1 MSELLREIVAG
12 FTESRPLDQINLV
25 LGVTGVWLMTRR
37 KLLAFPVG
45 LAAVTVQGWLFW
57 DSRYYADA
65 KLQGFFFI
73 CLCYGWWHWT
83 RHKGGAPELPV
94 TTLSWRARF
103 VGVGSAA
110 ALWLGWGWWQ
120 AAHTDAAM
128 PFCDT
133 FIASFSFLG
142 QIWQVRKRLENW
154 PVWTAVNAV
163 AIMSYWSGVGAFTA
177 TLYLIYLGLG
187 LSGWVAW
194 ARAKKAQAA
203 TQAQSLATAEAGRET
218 GA

>member
-1 MSELLREIVAG
+1 MNEVLESIRDG
-12 FTESRPLDQINLV
+12 FAQSRPLDLINLV

-45 LAAVTVQGWLFW
+45 LAAVSVQGWLFW
-57 DSRYYADA
+57 DSRFYADA
-65 KLQGFFFI
+65 KLQVFFFV

-94 TTLSWRARF
+94 TTLSWRARL
-103 VGVGSAA
+103 VGVGAA
-110 ALWLGWGWWQ
+110 SALWLAWGSWQ
-120 AAHTDAAM
+120 AAHTDAPM
-128 PFCDT
+128 PFRDT

-163 AIMSYWSGVGAFTA
+163 AIVSYWSGVGAFTA
-177 TLYLIYLGLG
+177 FLYAIFLVLG

-194 ARAKKAQAA
+194 TRAMK
-203 TQAQSLATAEAGRET
+203 TQAKSAPAKIASEAG
-218 GA
+218 A